1 MNAKTPA
8 RIASVLAPCLVLLA
22 LPGTGTAQWSVEGR
36 VGAAV
41 PLGDLGDDAQLAQT
55 GGLGFGGDVMYTI
68 QDYVS
73 VYGGASH
80 QRYTCDGCPARVI
93 STGLQS
99 GLKLLFDPTAPMVPW
114 ARAGLL
120 YHRPDVGGV
129 EGDWHLGLDTGLG
142 VDVRVGPGWFMVPAV
157 RYKTYDA
164 DDMSLN
170 DLTIDFGL
178 LVRFGGGAG
187 TASSAP

>member
-1 MNAKTPA
+1 MNVTTLA
-8 RIASVLAPCLVLLA
+8 RIAAALPLCILLA
-22 LPGTGTAQWSVEGR
+22 FPATSAAQWSVEAR

-41 PLGDLGDDAQLAQT
+41 PLGDLGDDAGLAQT
-55 GGLGFGGDVMYTI
+55 GGLGFAAEVMHTI
-68 QDYVS
+68 QGYVS

-80 QRYTCDGCPARVI
+80 QRYTCDGCPARVT

-99 GLKLLFDPTAPMVPW
+99 GLKVLFDPAAPMVPW

-120 YHRPDVGGV
+120 YHRPEVGDVG
-129 EGDWHLGLDTGLG
+129 GDWHLGLDTGVGL
-142 VDVRVGPGWFMVPAV
+142 DVQIHPGWYMVPAF

-164 DDMSLN
+164 ADQSLN

-178 LVRFGGGAG
+178 LFRFG
-187 TASSAP
+187 PER